1 MPELIR
7 TFANRLRSY
16 MGNRRR
22 APRYAAHLEV
32 GLALSVSMP
41 SAKISAEQ
49 AERMGRS
56 LKLAGYTRDISAT
69 GLALI
74 VPSIRIGGQYITGE
88 NRALQ
93 IMLKLPT
100 GSILIH
106 GTPVRYS
113 PLEAEEEEG
122 SDNGYIIGVS
132 ITDMSDE
139 DRARFNAYIESVKAE
154 G

>member
-7 TFANRLRSY
+7 TFANRLRAY

-22 APRYAAHLEV
+22 APRYIAHLEA
-32 GLALSVSMP
+32 GLALSVSPP
-41 SAKISAEQ
+41 SSKISAEQ
-49 AERMGRS
+49 AQAKGRS
-56 LKLAGYTRDISAT
+56 LNLAGYTRDISAT

-74 VPSIRIGGQYITGE
+74 VPAIRIGGQYITGE

-100 GSILIH
+100 GSVLIH

-113 PLEAEEEEG
+113 PLEEEG
-122 SDNGYIIGVS
+122 EDTGYLIGVQ
-132 ITDMSDE
+132 ITTMSDQ
-139 DRARFNAYIESVKAE
+139 DRARFNAYLESMKTE

>member
-7 TFANRLRSY
+7 TFANRLRAY

-22 APRYAAHLEV
+22 APRFVAHLEA

-41 SAKISAEQ
+41 SAKVSAEQ
-49 AERMGRS
+49 AQATGRS

-69 GLALI
+69 GLAII
-74 VPSIRIGGQYITGE
+74 VPSIRVGGQYITGE
-88 NRALQ
+88 NRTLQ

-100 GSILIH
+100 GSVKIH

-113 PLEAEEEEG
+113 PLEEEG
-122 SDNGYIIGVS
+122 ADTGYIIGVS
-132 ITDMSDE
+132 ITSMSDQ
-139 DRARFNAYIESVKAE
+139 DRARFNAYIESIKTE

>member
-7 TFANRLRSY
+7 TFANRLRAY

-22 APRYAAHLEV
+22 APRYSAHLEV
-32 GLALSVSMP
+32 GLALSVSLP
-41 SAKISAEQ
+41 SSKISAEQ

-100 GSILIH
+100 GNVLIN

-113 PLEAEEEEG
+113 PLEEEEG
-122 SDNGYIIGVS
+122 GDSGYIIGVS
-132 ITDMSDE
+132 ITEMSEE
-139 DRARFNAYIESVKAE
+139 DRTRFNAYIESVKAE
-154 G
+154 E